1 MVISVLSYT
10 FTPELQNKSSQVYKE
25 TEKNFTAE
33 VSISFFQLRVERS
46 VMILIMMMII
56 TCIVIVMMINKYVI

>member
-33 VSISFFQLRVERS
+33 VRISFFQLRGERRDCDDIDNDDDHH
-46 VMILIMMMII
+46 M
-56 TCIVIVMMINKYVI
+56 

>member
-25 TEKNFTAE
+25 TESNFTAE
-33 VSISFFQLRVERS
+33 VSMSSLQLRGRR
-46 VMILIMMMII
+46 VMILIMMMFI
-56 TCIVIVMMINKYVI
+56 TCSDADDDQ